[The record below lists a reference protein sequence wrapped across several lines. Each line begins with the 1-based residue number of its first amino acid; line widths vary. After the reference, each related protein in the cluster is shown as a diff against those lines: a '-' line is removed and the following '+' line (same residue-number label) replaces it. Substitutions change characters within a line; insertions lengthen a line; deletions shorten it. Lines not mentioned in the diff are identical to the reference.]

1 MINLI
6 PATAKRRI
14 ALEYWTRVA
23 SVCLLIFTL
32 IITTGILL
40 LLPVYVRINT
50 QINAYSTSV
59 VSANEQVSK
68 YDTSSAALI
77 KTSQQ
82 ARQLLEIKNKKQFSE
97 IITLLE
103 SLTDKQVA
111 ITTFEFQRDE
121 TSIKPI
127 SIIGTATSRQSLAD
141 FHKRLIEQESIAEAF
156 LPISNLAQDKDL
168 DFNVTVTMK

>member
-14 ALEYWTRVA
+14 TIEYWTRVA

-32 IITTGILL
+32 IITTGTLL

-50 QINAYSTSV
+50 QIKVYSESV
-59 VSANEQVSK
+59 ITATEQVSK
-68 YDTSSAALI
+68 YDISSAALI

-82 ARQLLEIKNKKQFSE
+82 ARQLLEIKDKKQLSE
-97 IITLLE
+97 MITLLE
-103 SLTDKQVA
+103 SLTDDQVA
-111 ITTFEFQRDE
+111 ITAFEFERAE
-121 TSIKPI
+121 TGLKPI
-127 SIIGTATSRQSLAD
+127 TVIGTAASRQSLAD
-141 FHKRLIEQESIAEAF
+141 FRKRLIEQETIAEAF